1 MNDKEKLKIKN
12 IVYELRKVK
21 AVTQEQLAL
30 ELNITRQTVIA
41 MEKGNYIP
49 TLLLAIKISR
59 YFKLPL
65 EKIFIYEN

>member
-1 MNDKEKLKIKN
+1 MNEKKIEKIKN
-12 IVYELRKVK
+12 LVYELRKVK
-21 AVTQEQLAL
+21 AITQEQLAL

-41 MEKGNYIP
+41 IEKGNYIP

-65 EKIFIYEN
+65 ERIFIYEN